1 MSRVA
6 LTGASPLATGI
17 AEGLVNRGT
26 QLVAVDCSFTS
37 ENEISDAI
45 AAAERA
51 LGGVDQVVHTWLAPS
66 LVTPRAFTDLDE
78 AEWVDGCE
86 RSMEAAWWLA
96 RRVVAPLSRTR
107 GSLVFV
113 VPTIGMSG
121 GANFSML
128 AATAEGMRVLV
139 KACGRQWGAIG
150 VTANVLAA
158 APHHWV
164 SDDAADALTRSVSLS
179 VPALGGP
186 GDPESDL
193 APLIE
198 MLGAPETHFLTAG
211 TLVADGGIWM
221 GL

>member
-1 MSRVA
+1 M
-6 LTGASPLATGI
+6 
-17 AEGLVNRGT
+17 
-26 QLVAVDCSFTS
+26 
-37 ENEISDAI
+37 
-45 AAAERA
+45 
-51 LGGVDQVVHTWLAPS
+51 VHTWLAPS
-66 LVTPRAFTDLDE
+66 LVTPHRFTDLDE
-78 AEWVDGCE
+78 AAWVDGCE
-86 RSMEAAWWLA
+86 RSMEVAWWMA
-96 RRVVAPLSRTR
+96 RRVVAPLSSTR
-107 GSLVFV
+107 GSMVFV

-139 KACGRQWGAIG
+139 KACGRQWGSIG
-150 VTANVLAA
+150 ITANTLAV

-164 SDDAADALTRSVSLS
+164 AADEADALTRSVSLS

-186 GDPESDL
+186 GDPAADL

-198 MLGAPETHFLTAG
+198 MLGAPDAHFLTAG